1 MWEMDKDK
9 QRPVPHTEAEFE
21 EELEAVE
28 EKANNELQ
36 LYALWGVI
44 TVVFNVALF
53 YLLYHTFGIEY
64 QIANLIDWFFSVLF
78 SFVVNKMFVF
88 QHETKSLVKE
98 IGTFYGTRVATYLIE
113 AVILWLGISVMSVN
127 GTMTKV
133 IGHGIALVANYFLS
147 KWLVFKKA

>member
-1 MWEMDKDK
+1 MKKHELD
-9 QRPVPHTEAEFE
+9 PVPRSEAELA
-21 EELEAVE
+21 EELTTIE

-53 YLLYHTFGIEY
+53 YVLYHMFGMGY
-64 QIANLIDWFFSVLF
+64 QVANLIDWFLSVLF

-88 QHETKSLVKE
+88 QHETVSLTKE
-98 IGTFYGTRVATYLIE
+98 VATFYGTRVATYLIE
-113 AVILWLGISVMSVN
+113 ALILWLGITIMGAN

-147 KWLVFKKA
+147 KWLVFKKG